1 MKLKRDLKPRKTKKT
16 ILYEPHNLKNSE
28 NLPKRYAT
36 FKKILEYLES
46 NNITLKE
53 YVEHNPFQT
62 KPYQIPK
69 SFEFLSAVKF
79 KNYQFIREALKY
91 SDKYL
96 FCFDYYG
103 QTCYHWAAKLG
114 NIDLLAMLIDNGKHH
129 NQKDFE
135 GRTPLYLA
143 AVNNDRAICEM
154 LMRHRAN
161 VHLKDNKG
169 LSAADVAGSKELKYY
184 LGDFLSQPYSNPSH
198 KQRIANLLREKN
210 NSVIKAKNE
219 CKIINDELNKIN
231 EEIEQNKMEEKI
243 LVDYAEEFDA
253 NYEKTLSI
261 NDENNEDNF
270 ENNYIK
276 YEQQH
281 MQQQNNHNHNN
292 TNKNGGYI
300 NEMNRKRKEIENL
313 NKIKE
318 SKRKRKNKGRRK

>member
-1 MKLKRDLKPRKTKKT
+1 MKLKKDLKPRKTRKT

-198 KQRIANLLREKN
+198 KQRIANLLREKEN
-210 NSVIKAKNE
+210 LIKY
-219 CKIINDELNKIN
+219 KI
-231 EEIEQNKMEEKI
+231 KMKK
-243 LVDYAEEFDA
+243 AEER
-253 NYEKTLSI
+253 KSLK
-261 NDENNEDNF
+261 EN
-270 ENNYIK
+270 K
-276 YEQQH
+276 
-281 MQQQNNHNHNN
+281 
-292 TNKNGGYI
+292 K
-300 NEMNRKRKEIENL
+300 
-313 NKIKE
+313 
-318 SKRKRKNKGRRK
+318 